1 MMPNPYLSLIIP
13 AYNEG
18 ERINKILKR
27 ILEHLGPQ
35 DYSWELLVMLDGSE
49 DNTFEVVSSYKDSF
63 KGKLKIIYNK
73 ANHGKGFVVRQGML
87 EAKGDYKIFT
97 DADNST
103 DIKYLEPMLAKFKK
117 GYDIVISTRDPK
129 DAKGAG
135 QEIPQVW
142 YKRQMGNASNL
153 LVQIFAVPGIWDT
166 QNGFKGFSAK
176 AAEDIFSRATI
187 DRWGFDFEALAIAR
201 KLKYKIGIIP
211 IIWKND
217 PKSHVKLS
225 HYLNTFKELL
235 TVRLNLWS
243 GKYK

>member
-1 MMPNPYLSLIIP
+1 MNKPYLSLIIP
-13 AYNEG
+13 TYSEE
-18 ERINKILKR
+18 ERIKKTLDR
-27 ILEHLGPQ
+27 ILEHLGSQ
-35 DYSWELLVMLDGSE
+35 DYSWELLVVLDGPK
-49 DNTFEVVSSYKDSF
+49 DNTFNVVSSYKEKF
-63 KGKLKIIYNK
+63 GEKLRIINNK
-73 ANHGKGFVVRQGML
+73 KNHGKGWVVRQGML
-87 EAKGDYKIFT
+87 EAKGEYRIFV

-103 DIKYLEPMLAKFKK
+103 DIKYLDPMLAKFKE
-117 GYDIVISTRDPK
+117 GYDLVISSRDPK

-135 QEIPQVW
+135 QEIPQAW

-153 LVQIFAVPGIWDT
+153 LIQIFAVPGIWDT

-176 AAEDIFSRATI
+176 AAENIFSRATI

-211 IIWKND
+211 IIWRND

-225 HYLNTFKELL
+225 SYINTFRELL
-235 TVRLNLWS
+235 KVRFNLWS